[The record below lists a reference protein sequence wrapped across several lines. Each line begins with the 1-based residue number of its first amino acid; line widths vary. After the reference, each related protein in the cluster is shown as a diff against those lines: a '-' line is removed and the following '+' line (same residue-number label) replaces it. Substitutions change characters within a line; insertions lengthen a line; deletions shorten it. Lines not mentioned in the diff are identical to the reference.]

1 MDEVYDF
8 GVILQKLRKEKGFTQ
23 EQLARLIHKE
33 SSIISRYEK
42 GLQNP
47 TFETVKEFAAIFNVS
62 MDYLAGMEK
71 HSNISTFGM
80 NPEQIAI
87 TKNLIEVFRKKN
99 ISTFQKNGCRTLPDY
114 RKDCGRVIKG
124 QIKYPD
130 KSALQLRF
138 VGIYFLSNFFTV
150 SHSYFPH
157 TYTISAYTASLA
169 HNLNIFSKP

>member
-62 MDYLAGMEK
+62 MVILQEWK
-71 HSNISTFGM
+71 SI
-80 NPEQIAI
+80 QI
-87 TKNLIEVFRKKN
+87 
-99 ISTFQKNGCRTLPDY
+99 
-114 RKDCGRVIKG
+114 
-124 QIKYPD
+124 
-130 KSALQLRF
+130 
-138 VGIYFLSNFFTV
+138 
-150 SHSYFPH
+150 FP
-157 TYTISAYTASLA
+157 L
-169 HNLNIFSKP
+169 LV

>member
-87 TKNLIEVFRKKN
+87 TKNLIETFRKKN
-99 ISTFQKNGCRTLPDY
+99 ISTFPKMSAEHYQIIGKIAVELS
-114 RKDCGRVIKG
+114 KDK
-124 QIKYPD
+124 
-130 KSALQLRF
+130 
-138 VGIYFLSNFFTV
+138 
-150 SHSYFPH
+150 
-157 TYTISAYTASLA
+157 
-169 HNLNIFSKP
+169 